1 MCAFSIRLRPPP
13 LPRKTPT
20 TEGRPGIGS
29 ITETST
35 PASRSHDATNV
46 AIAASPEPD
55 GTRSGLTDSIATSSQ
70 IRSCRSFRTVHAKR
84 METIER
90 TEPVSAPA
98 HRETFQPKDVLKQ
111 VVISSLVVAPDP
123 SSIVYVRR
131 TVEDGKYARR
141 LWRTTFGGAKPEQLT
156 SAKASDNRPRF
167 SPDGRSLVFISDR
180 AGKPQAW
187 VISLSG
193 GEPRQVTDI
202 PGGVTAAEWSPD
214 GKKLLLLAASG
225 EKRFIVGNPDDPTAR
240 QIRDYTWRF
249 DGLGVRDEFT
259 SVWIT
264 D

>member
-1 MCAFSIRLRPPP
+1 M
-13 LPRKTPT
+13 K
-20 TEGRPGIGS
+20 
-29 ITETST
+29 
-35 PASRSHDATNV
+35 
-46 AIAASPEPD
+46 
-55 GTRSGLTDSIATSSQ
+55 
-70 IRSCRSFRTVHAKR
+70 
-84 METIER
+84 TIER
-90 TEPVSAPA
+90 TEA
-98 HRETFQPKDVLKQ
+98 ETQARIAFQPKDVLSQ
-111 VVISSLVVAPDP
+111 VIIAALAVAPDA

-225 EKRFIVGNPDDPTAR
+225 ELSHAWTPGDQIAFGGVDRPGFPGWADMELHVSDGKSTQRLAADLHLNIQSTSYGDYQDGEQFGPPPLLWQDEQSLVALVSHHGYSHPYRFGV
-240 QIRDYTWRF
+240 
-249 DGLGVRDEFT
+249 DG
-259 SVWIT
+259 SVQALAGQAPGRCRRLRT
-264 D
+264 G